1 MEQGG
6 GIMHDWCCLMVQSR
20 LATSHNRPSAG
31 PSEPERNQTS
41 GCSILWPDRAGAAT
55 EDDALVS
62 LSVRAEPYSPQLGPG
77 RLSRALIGQPRRNTD
92 V

>member
-1 MEQGG
+1 MIGAAS
-6 GIMHDWCCLMVQSR
+6 WSR
-20 LATSHNRPSAG
+20 AGLPPVIIGLVPAPASPSVTRPVAVVSCA
-31 PSEPERNQTS
+31 
-41 GCSILWPDRAGAAT
+41 RAGAAT

-77 RLSRALIGQPRRNTD
+77 RLSRALIGQPRRNTR